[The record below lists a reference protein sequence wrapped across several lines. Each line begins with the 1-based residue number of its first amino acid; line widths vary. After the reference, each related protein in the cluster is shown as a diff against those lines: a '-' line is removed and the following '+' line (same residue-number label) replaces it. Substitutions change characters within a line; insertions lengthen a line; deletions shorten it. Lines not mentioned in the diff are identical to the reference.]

1 VIDYRSKT
9 LDELEQLIRSWG
21 EAAFRAKQL
30 FKWLWKPGLSDFHDI
45 TDLPKAL
52 RERLALEGF
61 LYRLDMAGMAA
72 SRSDNT
78 CKWAFRLFDGKIIE
92 TVLIPGSNHTTLC
105 VSSQAGCAMG
115 CRFCKTG
122 TMGFSRNLLPSEIVG
137 QVLSVMEQTEQEIW
151 PRNLVFMGMG
161 EPLANFE
168 NVVSAIKILTHQLG
182 LNFSTRRVTVSTCG
196 LVPEIVRLGRTTSAG
211 LAISLHATTDEL
223 RNRLM
228 PVNKRYPLK
237 QLMEAC
243 RKFEMPRRRRI
254 TFEYIVLGG
263 INHSRQDAKRMAR
276 LLNGIPSKI
285 NLIPYNK
292 VNGISFRE
300 PTNQELH
307 SFQEHLAKKG
317 FTAIIRKSRGKDIEA
332 ACGQLWSKINKK
344 IVNDKK
350 LSMAI
355 LD

>member
-1 VIDYRSKT
+1 MIDYRSKT
-9 LDELEQLIRSWG
+9 VEELEQLIISWG
-21 EAAFRAKQL
+21 EAAFRARQL
-30 FKWLWKPGLSDFHDI
+30 FKWLWKPGLSDFDDI
-45 TDLPKAL
+45 TELPKAL
-52 RERLALEGF
+52 RVRLALEGF
-61 LYRLDMAGMAA
+61 LYRLDVAGMIA
-72 SRSDNT
+72 SRFDAT

-92 TVLIPGSNHTTLC
+92 TVLIPGNSHTTLC

-115 CRFCKTG
+115 CSFCKTG

-137 QVLSVMEQTEQEIW
+137 QVLGVMEQTEQYLW
-151 PRNLVFMGMG
+151 PRNIVFMGMG

-168 NVVSAIKILTHQLG
+168 NVISAIKILTHQLG
-182 LNFSTRRVTVSTCG
+182 LNFSTRRITVSTCG
-196 LVPEIVRLGRTTSAG
+196 LAPKIVRLGKTISVG

-243 RKFEMPRRRRI
+243 RKFEMPKRRRI

-263 INHSRQDAKRMAR
+263 VNHSRQDAKRMAR

-292 VNGISFRE
+292 VNGLSFRE
-300 PTNQELH
+300 PTNQELYN
-307 SFQEHLAKKG
+307 FQEQLAQK
-317 FTAIIRKSRGKDIEA
+317 
-332 ACGQLWSKINKK
+332 
-344 IVNDKK
+344 
-350 LSMAI
+350 
-355 LD
+355 